1 MKIKTILK
9 EHRFKFGFTLLLI
22 VLEAVL
28 AIFFPLFIGYAIDSA
43 LDGSND
49 GAIGL
54 GLLGLV
60 ALLVGVGRR
69 VFDSRFYAKIYQTLG
84 ANVISKMGDH
94 LPSKKTAR
102 LGMIRELVE
111 FLENSLPELIS
122 TVIGLLGVIMALF
135 VLNAKVFMGSLVVT
149 GIIFLI
155 YGLSRQRT
163 LRYNK
168 KTNDELE
175 RQVDAIASNN
185 TSELRIHLREVMRWN
200 IKLSDLE
207 AMNFSLSW
215 LAVMAFLIASILIA
229 ISDGILK
236 YGVLFALVMYVFQYI
251 ESVINLPFFYQNW
264 LRLKEIVGRLEEK

>member
-69 VFDSRFYAKIYQTLG
+69 VFDSRFYAKIYQTMG

-122 TVIGLLGVIMALF
+122 TVIGLLGVMMALF
-135 VLNAKVFMGSLVVT
+135 VLNTKVFMGCLVVT

-229 ISDGILK
+229 ISDGVLK